1 MDIFYD
7 FQIQWGVIAWYP
19 VAVSIAKF
27 FKYGNIYSFYNLH
40 IQSPYIFKFPKKYY
54 TDLEYFAASI
64 DTIRI
69 FWQE

>member
-27 FKYGNIYSFYNLH
+27 FKYGNIYSFYNLAPYTISLLH
-40 IQSPYIFKFPKKYY
+40 I
-54 TDLEYFAASI
+54 
-64 DTIRI
+64 
-69 FWQE
+69 